1 MFPIPKPRPRLR
13 LLTQIVLLI
22 SAVVFTSMLLAGTLF
37 TVMLERV
44 VAGYIGQNA
53 LNVARMTAMN
63 ERVVEAFDTPDP
75 SSVIQPIAERIRR
88 ETGASYVV
96 VGSREGIRYSHTNP
110 ELIGSGMQGGDNA
123 PVLAGESIISEAVG
137 SMGPSLRGKTPVF
150 NARGEVIGIV
160 SAGFLSGNIRSVVE
174 GYTHI
179 IAGLSALLLAAGI
192 IGAYLI
198 ARRVKKL
205 IFGLEPGEIAFLFKE
220 KEATIEAIRDAI
232 VAVNRQGII
241 VTMNRRARELLQ
253 MHHLEVGGRLTH
265 RPLLEAA
272 REVAESKRGYSDHR
286 VFLDSEVYALH
297 AEPILSGDRA
307 EGTVFT
313 FHTESEIERLTD
325 EFSKIRAFSD
335 NMRAQTHEYLNTLNT
350 ISGLLTLGHTD
361 KAAELISGEVRE
373 RQDVIAFLVSSVR
386 DPLVAACLLG
396 KSNRARE
403 LKVLLDIDPDSHLSS
418 LPEGLDSQAL
428 VTVLGN
434 LLDNAMEAARGPSIG
449 DPRVRLSFTDLGH
462 DIIFDIEDT
471 GPGIPPEREK
481 DVFISGYST
490 KPGGNRG
497 LGLAIVKHAL
507 QTVHGSI
514 FLGRSEL
521 GGARF
526 TVTVPKSNP
535 SAHEEAR

>member
-1 MFPIPKPRPRLR
+1 MFAIPKPRLR

-22 SAVVFTSMLLAGTLF
+22 SVVVFASMLLAGTFFSVL
-37 TVMLERV
+37 LERV
-44 VAGYIGQNA
+44 VASYIGQNA
-53 LNVARMTAMN
+53 LNVARMTALN
-63 ERVVEAFDTPDP
+63 ERIVEAFDDPDP
-75 SSVIQPIAERIRR
+75 AAVIQPIAERIRR

-96 VGSREGIRYSHTNP
+96 VGSRVGIRYSHTNP
-110 ELIGSGMQGGDNA
+110 ELIGGEMQGGDNA

-137 SMGPSLRGKTPVF
+137 SMGPSLRGKTPVL
-150 NARGEVIGIV
+150 NAGGEVIGIV
-160 SAGFLSGNIRSVVE
+160 SAGFTSGSIRSVVE
-174 GYTHI
+174 GYTRS
-179 IAGLSALLLAAGI
+179 IAGLSAALLAAGI

-253 MHHLEVGGRLTH
+253 MHSLAVGGRLTH

-272 REVAESKRGYSDHR
+272 REVADTRQGYSDHR

-297 AEPILSGDRA
+297 AEPILSGGRA

-313 FHTESEIERLTD
+313 FHTESEIERLTG
-325 EFSKIRAFSD
+325 EFSKIRAFAD

-361 KAAELISGEVRE
+361 KAAEIISGEVRE
-373 RQDVIAFLVSSVR
+373 RQDVIAFLMSSVP
-386 DPLVAACLLG
+386 DPLIAACLLG

-403 LKVLLDIDPDSHLSS
+403 LKVQFEIDPDSHLTGP
-418 LPEGLDSQAL
+418 PEGLDSQAL

-434 LLDNAMEAARGPSIG
+434 LLDNAMEAARGRQDGEPL
-449 DPRVRLSFTDLGH
+449 VRLSFTDLGH
-462 DIIFDIEDT
+462 DIVFDIEDN
-471 GPGIPPEREK
+471 GPGIPPEREA
-481 DVFISGYST
+481 DVFVSGYST

-507 QTVHGSI
+507 QSVHGQI
-514 FLGRSEL
+514 YLDRSGL

-526 TVTVPKSNP
+526 TVTVPKCPP
-535 SAHEEAR
+535 STREAR